1 MEKQKEYLAAL
12 AMPPL
17 TARYSDGSTEEIP
30 VMWDEKALSA
40 VRLGSV
46 GTYEVPGQAVV
57 KEYDA
62 PLVRGVADPVIRRIG
77 EMYYLI
83 GTNEFTEG
91 KDLWIRFPGSKWAIR
106 CWGASMSRASAV
118 RVTIPSRRTNTG
130 VM

>member
-30 VMWDEKALSA
+30 VVWDEKALSA
-40 VRLGSV
+40 VRLGSA

-62 PLVRGVADPVIRRIG
+62 PLVRGVADPVIRRIVSPG
-77 EMYYLI
+77 NRFFCAVPVMRGI
-83 GTNEFTEG
+83 AS
-91 KDLWIRFPGSKWAIR
+91 IRKSTKAPTS
-106 CWGASMSRASAV
+106 SS
-118 RVTIPSRRTNTG
+118 TTG
-130 VM
+130 NCF